1 MKNVLVKKGQSLNDV
16 YVQRLEEEF
25 FKYLDSIK
33 TILENRLANHV
44 ECKLVQRGI
53 FYHIQ
58 IKPVDPHYTEESLF
72 NDIKLSQFIDNFM
85 KQITTNRYSFIYE
98 ESYSFIAIDKDLI
111 SNQVN
116 SIKDKDSY
124 SLMFN
129 LGL

>member
-1 MKNVLVKKGQSLNDV
+1 MKNVLGKKELSLNDV

-25 FKYLDSIK
+25 FKYLQAIK

-44 ECKLVQRGI
+44 ECKLVKRGI
-53 FYHIQ
+53 FYHVQ
-58 IKPVDPHYTEESLF
+58 IKPVYPHYTEESLF
-72 NDIKLSQFIDNFM
+72 NDVKVSDFIDNFIN
-85 KQITTNRYSFIYE
+85 QITTNRYSFIWE

-111 SNQVN
+111 RNQVN